1 MKKPTPSTAAV
12 WLILVLALALR
23 IGYVA
28 ITPDYVMVHDARD
41 YDNAAQ
47 SIARGDGYPTSRGRP
62 TAFRPP
68 AYPVAAGGR
77 LHGRGRPGRERARPG
92 PRRERSSAS
101 SSAR

>member
-12 WLILVLALALR
+12 WLILLLALALR

-68 AYPVAAGGR
+68 AYPSCSRGVYTVAGVQDASEPTGSAP
-77 LHGRGRPGRERARPG
+77 RG
-92 PRRERSSAS
+92 SSAS